1 MEEHKKRVVKEKEE
15 LDIKIEAL
23 SIFINTNKIFTTLVE
38 DEQED
43 LSDQLSAMKYYS
55 RILQSRINRF

>member
-55 RILQSRINRF
+55 RILQSIINRF

>member
-23 SIFINTNKIFTTLVE
+23 SIFINTNKIFTTLEE

>member
-23 SIFINTNKIFTTLVE
+23 GIFINTNKIFTTLE
-38 DEQED
+38 KDEQED